1 MGFVADHAESPRFRV
16 EHDGSVVRVRGR
28 LRTRDAAALLEELRE
43 AKRLDL
49 AHVDEIE
56 GGAAALIAEQRLT
69 IEGAQERVAAVL
81 DLYRAKGEE
90 PRPTRRRPEGMLAQV
105 GRVTLE
111 VASELRGIVRFV
123 GEMALAAA
131 HVARRPRVGHW
142 REVAPLVERAGA
154 DAIPIVVLI
163 NFLLGFVMA
172 YQSAREL
179 RMFGANIYAADL
191 VGISVTRELAPL
203 MTAIIVCGRTGAAY
217 AAEIGSMRVDDEIDA
232 LRTLGLRPVEWLVVP
247 RIAALVLVVP
257 ILTLIADVAG
267 VLGGLLVSITSL
279 DLTAQGY
286 LAETQTAVVTWDV
299 ESGVIKS
306 FAFAIAVGLI
316 ACQQGFSASGGA
328 EGVGKRTTSTVVASL
343 FALVLLDSLLTVLF
357 RLFGK

>member
-1 MGFVADHAESPRFRV
+1 M
-16 EHDGSVVRVRGR
+16 RGR
-28 LRTRDAAALLEELRE
+28 LRTRDAAALLDALRE

-49 AHVDEIE
+49 GGVDEIE
-56 GGAAALIAEQRLT
+56 GGAAALLADFGAEKRLA
-69 IEGAQERVAAVL
+69 IEGAKERVAALL
-81 DLYRAKGEE
+81 DLYGAKGEHA
-90 PRPTRRRPEGMLAQV
+90 PHPRRRPEGLLAQV

-111 VASELRGIVRFV
+111 VGGELRGIICFV
-123 GEMALAAA
+123 GEMALAAV

-142 REVAPLVERAGA
+142 RDVPPLVEKAGA
-154 DAIPIVVLI
+154 DAIPIVLLI

-232 LRTLGLRPVEWLVVP
+232 LRTLGLRPIEWLVVP
-247 RIAALVLVVP
+247 RIAALVIVVP
-257 ILTLIADVAG
+257 ILTLAADVAG
-267 VLGGLLVSITSL
+267 VLGGLVVSMTSL
-279 DLTAQGY
+279 DITAQGY
-286 LAETQTAVVTWDV
+286 LVETQSAVVTWDV
-299 ESGVIKS
+299 ESGAIKS
-306 FAFAIAVGLI
+306 VAFAIAIGLI
-316 ACQQGFSASGGA
+316 ACQQGFSATGGA

-343 FALVLLDSLLTVLF
+343 FALVLLDALFTVLF